1 MSMYTLLR
9 NNPLPSYKEMESAFE
24 GKSFLFFIVH
34 NADLWILLDEG
45 GAQRKRQVLGWF
57 WQSIRINQKMH
68 FIFPFRRKSEI
79 KLIYWVSLSI
89 KVIPSCISFHCWL
102 FDWPGE
108 KKHNPLNQSAAT
120 KVKLIVA
127 CSFVIARAFGCFFIS
142 HWFLVGSLYYLP
154 CLCWSLWQ
162 LSFCFHGSRS
172 QGL

>member
-57 WQSIRINQKMH
+57 WQSIRINKKMH

-108 KKHNPLNQSAAT
+108 KKAQPPQPISCDKSQANRSL
-120 KVKLIVA
+120 LIRH
-127 CSFVIARAFGCFFIS
+127 CTCLWLFLHIS
-142 HWFLVGSLYYLP
+142 LISCGVLVLSSL
-154 CLCWSLWQ
+154 SL
-162 LSFCFHGSRS
+162 LVVVTT
-172 QGL
+172 